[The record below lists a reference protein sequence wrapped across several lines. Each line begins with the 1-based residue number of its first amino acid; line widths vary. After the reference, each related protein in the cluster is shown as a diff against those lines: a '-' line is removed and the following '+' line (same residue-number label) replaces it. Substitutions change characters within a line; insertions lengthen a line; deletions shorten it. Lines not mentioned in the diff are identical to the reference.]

1 MGTASLLL
9 LCVVG
14 RKDESVYVKA
24 LCRLCDEITYGEVDD
39 KMEKKNQ
46 RKSYPFCNSW
56 LFLFLNL
63 TGFSLRGDH
72 FGTLT

>member
-39 KMEKKNQ
+39 KMEKKIKENHIL
-46 RKSYPFCNSW
+46 SVTP
-56 LFLFLNL
+56 
-63 TGFSLRGDH
+63 GSLYSS
-72 FGTLT
+72 T